1 MLQGFENIE
10 FSEVQ
15 TIPAK
20 EAVKRFKF
28 LKEYDPSVYI
38 RKEKLTSSEIEQ
50 YTLMVT
56 VPKNSTESYIRIFDP
71 LIIVTIAGLEY
82 LVNGNGRMETI
93 AKLLKTSQLEI
104 ADIPFVVIQ
113 GEVDNDLLK
122 RMQINYNDSTRQHKA
137 LEKLRMFHAAID
149 SAIDNGSNES
159 DARKTVAEFYGVKQM
174 TLTHSK
180 MLFDEPNDYL
190 IALIE
195 EDTIST
201 DTATHVI
208 RTAKKHH
215 LSVDDVIARILF
227 SVQKKSS
234 LKISQGDFVKWLK
247 SFEADLLVSSQQNI
261 EQIVK
266 AKGKPAVLRFTETAR
281 AETIDTEN
289 TILSRIE
296 AIPTISFSPDK
307 IRVLSGILGTM
318 SGYLTD
324 DDSLIL
330 FDKLIALTSD
340 FATREIPANLKVKLE
355 EVLNKLAE

>member
-1 MLQGFENIE
+1 MLQGFEDIE

-15 TIPAK
+15 TIPAR

-28 LKEYDPSVYI
+28 LKEFDPSVYI
-38 RKEKLTSSEIEQ
+38 RKEKLTSAEIEQ

-149 SAIDNGSNES
+149 SAIENGSNEA

-180 MLFDEPNDYL
+180 MLFDFPNDYL

-208 RTAKKHH
+208 RTAKKYF
-215 LSVDDVIARILF
+215 LTVNDVIDRIKL
-227 SVQKKSS
+227 SAQKKVS
-234 LKISQGDFVKWLK
+234 LKISQGDYIKWLK
-247 SFEADLLVSSQQNI
+247 SYEADLLVSSQQNI
-261 EQIVK
+261 DQIVK
-266 AKGKPAVLRFTETAR
+266 PSKQPSVLRFTETAT
-281 AETIDTEN
+281 EQKIDTED
-289 TILSRIE
+289 TTLGRIE
-296 AIPTISFSPDK
+296 AIPTISYSPDK

-318 SGYLTD
+318 SGHLTD

-355 EVLNKLAE
+355 DVLNKLAD

>member
-1 MLQGFENIE
+1 MLQGFENIQ
-10 FSEVQ
+10 FSQIQ
-15 TIPAK
+15 TITAK

-38 RKEKLTSSEIEQ
+38 RKEKLTSAEIEN
-50 YTLMVT
+50 YELSLT
-56 VPKNSTESYIRIFDP
+56 VPKNSTEQYIRIFDP
-71 LIIVTIAGLEY
+71 LIIVVINGIEY

-113 GEVDNDLLK
+113 GEVDIDLLK

-149 SAIDNGSNES
+149 SAIENGSNEA

-201 DTATHVI
+201 DTATHII

-215 LSVDDVIARILF
+215 LSVDDVIARIKL
-227 SVQKKSS
+227 SAQKKSS
-234 LKISQGDFVKWLK
+234 LKISQGDFLKWLK
-247 SFEADLLVSSQQNI
+247 SYEADLLVSSQQNI

-266 AKGKPAVLRFTETAR
+266 PSSKPTVLRFTETAT
-281 AETIDTEN
+281 AETTN
-289 TILSRIE
+289 TKDETLGRIE
-296 AIPTISFSPDK
+296 AIPAIAFSPEK
-307 IRVLSGILGTM
+307 IRTLAGILGTL
-318 SGYLTD
+318 SGHLTD
-324 DDSLIL
+324 DDSLVM

-340 FATREIPANLKVKLE
+340 FATREIPNSLKIKLE
-355 EVLNKLAE
+355 EVLNKLAD